1 MTEKV
6 SSTSLFAR
14 AFRSCRL
21 PSAREE
27 RNGRKRNEKAAGPR
41 NPERQPIRKQ
51 FSVHLGRSGKSSTL
65 LVERKREGA
74 GGGGGES
81 ERSHKAARGKN
92 LHSRTRINIPGET
105 NVTDRS
111 NLHLTGKRCS
121 VSISTDYRSPLVAL
135 LRPCPRAFPRPSA
148 FSSETYIV
156 PRFSNAILS
165 HAVLSRPL
173 YFSRG

>member
-1 MTEKV
+1 MAEKV
-6 SSTSLFAR
+6 SSRVSFLSASFRERATEGRGTKKLQDPETPSDSQFASNSPFTSGGPGSR
-14 AFRSCRL
+14 RL
-21 PSAREE
+21 CWWRGRE
-27 RNGRKRNEKAAGPR
+27 KGP
-41 NPERQPIRKQ
+41 
-51 FSVHLGRSGKSSTL
+51 
-65 LVERKREGA
+65 GA
-74 GGGGGES
+74 GEADRKGAIKLPGE
-81 ERSHKAARGKN
+81 KN
-92 LHSRTRINIPGET
+92 LHPRTRINIPGET